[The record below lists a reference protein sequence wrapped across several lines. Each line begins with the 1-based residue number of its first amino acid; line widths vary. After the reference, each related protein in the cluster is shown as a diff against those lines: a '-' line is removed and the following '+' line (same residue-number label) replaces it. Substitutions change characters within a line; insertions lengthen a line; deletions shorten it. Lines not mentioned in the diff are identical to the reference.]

1 MARQLAAGAVLL
13 KSLNHE
19 SAGSRGLNLQ
29 VARVSETDRMG
40 RLIETGS
47 NVRFWADHT
56 MVLGNLKTWAV

>member
-1 MARQLAAGAVLL
+1 MACQLAVGAALL

-29 VARVSETDRMG
+29 VARVSETDRMD
-40 RLIETGS
+40 RLIGTVS

-56 MVLGNLKTWAV
+56 MVLGNIKTWAV